1 MNVNEPMD
9 FEPAEVI
16 NDLPPDQGGLRPMPA
31 GSVAAEVVEVQAAVE
46 QDPDDAIEDARDD
59 RGRFQRG
66 RRAPSHDARPDDAP
80 RISKLSADLRE
91 TRVELALE
99 RGLRDVDAI
108 LDRVYPK
115 ATADERQKQRKH
127 VEAQVAAYRPI
138 APTVDTAPVAMPA
151 ALPPAATAEAFSEP
165 EPTLEQF
172 ASEPDPYQAHVRAL
186 GRWDAKKE
194 AFEQARA
201 AKASERTAAEAKQKG
216 ELAAIGQ
223 RWNARVTAAKAAD
236 ASWEAAVTPVD
247 AQIAG
252 DSVLAYA
259 ILLDEDG
266 TNMLKFLATQ
276 QELLDELIL
285 ANPPVTDAAIAA
297 MRRRL
302 HSRMQA
308 GTSGAAAP
316 TKPVT
321 PLSRPPTPVRT
332 ITTVPSD
339 DAADPDDFDAF
350 SERRRL
356 ERKRAAR

>member
-138 APTVDTAPVAMPA
+138 APKVDTAPVAMPA
-151 ALPPAATAEAFSEP
+151 ALPPAASPIRIRRTSGRLGAGMRRKKR
-165 EPTLEQF
+165 LNK
-172 ASEPDPYQAHVRAL
+172 RAP
-186 GRWDAKKE
+186 RRR
-194 AFEQARA
+194 Q
-201 AKASERTAAEAKQKG
+201 
-216 ELAAIGQ
+216 
-223 RWNARVTAAKAAD
+223 NARRPRRSRKGNWPRL
-236 ASWEAAVTPVD
+236 AS
-247 AQIAG
+247 G
-252 DSVLAYA
+252 
-259 ILLDEDG
+259 G
-266 TNMLKFLATQ
+266 
-276 QELLDELIL
+276 
-285 ANPPVTDAAIAA
+285 
-297 MRRRL
+297 MR
-302 HSRMQA
+302 A
-308 GTSGAAAP
+308 
-316 TKPVT
+316 
-321 PLSRPPTPVRT
+321 
-332 ITTVPSD
+332 
-339 DAADPDDFDAF
+339 
-350 SERRRL
+350 
-356 ERKRAAR
+356 